1 MPQVVRS
8 LSSCQGALLL
18 VDATQGV
25 QAQTLTTFR
34 AAQEAGI
41 KVLPVVTKIDLPNA
55 QVEDT
60 IFSMAATF
68 DLDPEHVLATSAK
81 TGQGIDA
88 VLETIVKHVPPPPS
102 EWDAAAPLRARVLD
116 SWYDPLRG
124 VVCLVQCVDGV
135 LAEGDRI
142 STCHLMSGAAAAGA
156 GQGGGD
162 TTFSV
167 QEVGLL
173 TPAPVRTRSLWSGQ
187 VGYMIGGIKSVRQ
200 VLLGDTV
207 IRAGTRKGASD
218 EAPPPP
224 LPLFAPCRPNLFAS
238 CFPLDGD
245 DFATLLT
252 AVERLALNDASLQVH
267 RENSTMLGHGLRV
280 GFLGLLHMEVFKQR
294 LDDEFNMAVL
304 VTAPNVPYI
313 FRDRDTGAEVEIE
326 NLADWPEE
334 KRRGVTQVLEPMVEA
349 TVITPEDCLGSM
361 LTLLQDKRGT
371 ELDTKF
377 IDGERVLLVYK
388 LPWQEVVTD
397 LHDKAKSISSGYASL
412 TYRPIDPEPA
422 DLVLCEMAINTEVVG
437 ALSFVSHRSSVMR
450 LGRDLAARLKKVIP
464 RQQFEVVIQARL
476 GAKPFAR
483 ERIPPYRKD
492 VLIKSGK
499 TVGGGDPSRKRKL
512 LDKQKEGKRR
522 AKTVG
527 KVQLPQSAFWAL
539 LSKDDAG

>member
-1 MPQVVRS
+1 M
-8 LSSCQGALLL
+8 LYQGEYLLNL
-18 VDATQGV
+18 IDTPGHVDFSYEGV

-313 FRDRDTGAEVEIE
+313 FRDRDTGAEV
-326 NLADWPEE
+326 
-334 KRRGVTQVLEPMVEA
+334 LEPMVEA